1 MKEQN
6 EKLGTVYI
14 NQANHQAKIEA
25 ELDQMKIMIRATG
38 LFHQQQQIYQHSKP
52 PIIDA
57 QPKQSSA
64 FFHPSQTQLHKPLVQ
79 QQQQQHSAEL
89 HGLMRPMS
97 CIDSINDYNRTNNY
111 RYPMMNICSFL
122 SANTN
127 TNTFEKKIRKYKYES
142 KYFQKMYLKI
152 LKQIRVKILP
162 KKYLKILKQILLN
175 LCMKFLIY

>member
-1 MKEQN
+1 VKEQN

-79 QQQQQHSAEL
+79 QQQQQQQQHSTEL

-111 RYPMMNICSFL
+111 RYPMMYICSFL

-127 TNTFEKKIRKYKYES
+127 TNTFEKHKKI
-142 KYFQKMYLKI
+142 
-152 LKQIRVKILP
+152 QIRVKTLQ
-162 KKYLKILKQILLN
+162 KMYFENTKTNTFQTL
-175 LCMKFLIY
+175 LIYI